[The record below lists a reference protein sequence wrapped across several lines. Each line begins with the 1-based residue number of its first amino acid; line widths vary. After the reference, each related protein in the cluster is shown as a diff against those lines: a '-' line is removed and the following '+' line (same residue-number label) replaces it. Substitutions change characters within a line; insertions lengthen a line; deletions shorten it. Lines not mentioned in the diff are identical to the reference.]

1 MKRQF
6 VCALVIAGAVSAC
19 AQEEPV
25 TQVWLRSDGKSP
37 ANDVVVS
44 RQFEVDRTVC
54 SGGKVGYYN
63 GVAGAERG
71 ALSADV
77 MRGCMAQKGYVLVR
91 EDELQRKSAE
101 FAAAIDHERREAAAK
116 EPPFSV
122 KRVASSR

>member
-25 TQVWLRSDGKSP
+25 GQVWLRTDGKSP

-44 RQFEVDRTVC
+44 RQFEVDRADC
-54 SGGKVGYYN
+54 SGGKAGYYN
-63 GVAGAERG
+63 GVAGSERG
-71 ALSADV
+71 AFSADV
-77 MRGCMAQKGYVLVR
+77 RGCMAQKGYVLVR
-91 EDELQRKSAE
+91 EDELQAKSAE
-101 FAAAIDHERREAAAK
+101 FAAASDHAQREAAAK

-122 KRVASSR
+122 KRVASTTR